1 LKYNLI
7 VRDGIA
13 TDYGCYMANLSLK

>member
-1 LKYNLI
+1 